1 MNPDSNF
8 FAHINLSFKPNHITR
23 GFCFFLYYQHILR
36 TEVLMSSDSCTTHTP
51 LVTKSHGTGCAGNPF
66 YTSSRRATGE
76 HLLQSLLPLCL
87 CPQPQ
92 GQGQPSYCY
101 GKHTG
106 DWINFLAIR
115 VWKLRQ
121 CQEEAVKS
129 WICQTNPFTPN
140 SWRSPVRLLDL
151 PSFEKMWVSTYAC
164 PVQGGWPCSDHWA
177 QRQPSPASPVRHRH
191 LGKEKLASRN
201 FCRITE
207 PRDLCWELE
216 ITFKLVCK
224 NKKNE

>member
-1 MNPDSNF
+1 MFSQNYQYKLCQDNLENIKKFKPLLKNRAVLAHQFSKACLYLYQMNPDSNF

-23 GFCFFLYYQHILR
+23 GFCFFFLYYQHILR

-87 CPQPQ
+87 CSQPQ

-121 CQEEAVKS
+121 CQEEAGKS
-129 WICQTNPFTPN
+129 
-140 SWRSPVRLLDL
+140 
-151 PSFEKMWVSTYAC
+151 
-164 PVQGGWPCSDHWA
+164 
-177 QRQPSPASPVRHRH
+177 
-191 LGKEKLASRN
+191 
-201 FCRITE
+201 
-207 PRDLCWELE
+207 
-216 ITFKLVCK
+216 
-224 NKKNE
+224 